1 MALEIFDQSD
11 EWSESG
17 PDKNIALK
25 LQVFQVIQVFQ
36 LFQVC
41 PGLSSSVS
49 SVPVCPGLV
58 NQRTLKVISL
68 ESEGSNG

>member
-1 MALEIFDQSD
+1 MALEIFYQSD

-36 LFQVC
+36 GC

-58 NQRTLKVISL
+58 NQRILKVISL
-68 ESEGSNG
+68 DSEGSNG

>member
-1 MALEIFDQSD
+1 MALEKFDQSD
-11 EWSESG
+11 GWSESG

-36 LFQVC
+36 DC

-49 SVPVCPGLV
+49 FVPVCPGLV
-58 NQRTLKVISL
+58 NQRILKVISL
-68 ESEGSNG
+68 DSEGSNG

>member
-25 LQVFQVIQVFQ
+25 LQVFQVIQVI
-36 LFQVC
+36 QVC
-41 PGLSSSVS
+41 PGLSWSVF
-49 SVPVCPGLV
+49 VCLGLS
-58 NQRTLKVISL
+58 QSGKPTDP
-68 ESEGSNG
+68 EGYKFGL

>member
-1 MALEIFDQSD
+1 MALEIFYQSD
-11 EWSESG
+11 EWSESE

-36 LFQVC
+36 GC

-58 NQRTLKVISL
+58 NQRILKVISL
-68 ESEGSNG
+68 DSEGSNG

>member
-1 MALEIFDQSD
+1 MAVEIFDQSD

-49 SVPVCPGLV
+49 VCPGLV
-58 NQRTLKVISL
+58 NQRILKVISL
-68 ESEGSNG
+68 DSEGSNG

>member
-36 LFQVC
+36 VS

>member
-36 LFQVC
+36 VC

-49 SVPVCPGLV
+49 VCPGLV
-58 NQRTLKVISL
+58 NQRILKVISL
-68 ESEGSNG
+68 DSEGSNG